1 MTSTMNNQSPNSTTP
16 SAAAPAQ
23 PAARSDDDALIA
35 EILSAV
41 PDAEGPAPVTES
53 FVSPALAPNT
63 DQPPVAGLAP
73 VVGDPGPPAILP
85 PGGPAPARVV
95 VGAVTADM
103 AAPQGIAVVPGPTPV
118 PDEPWLIELQKLSD
132 EQRRRI
138 LRKLTTD
145 QERAL
150 NKDIDRLYA
159 RVTAELPNDKKRTQ
173 GALATLQQARKIM
186 VESPENY
193 VAAEYQ
199 IQRVEALLVSSANSR
214 AWSAQYGRRIF
225 TYEAVWMFGF
235 LLFYMLMNVLWP
247 MISNWL
253 VQMTGLD
260 PTSTVVVQAVPFI
273 STLVWGGIGGAVG
286 ALYSLWYHISDQRDF
301 DREFLVW
308 YYTQPLLGM
317 VLGGIV
323 YLLFMTGMMVLQGG
337 SAATDSLGA
346 RLLPS
351 LIAAIGGFR
360 QNFVFDQLA
369 RVIEAF
375 SGSPKETPATSTTTT
390 GATTPGNDIEVP

>member
-1 MTSTMNNQSPNSTTP
+1 M
-16 SAAAPAQ
+16 
-23 PAARSDDDALIA
+23 
-35 EILSAV
+35 
-41 PDAEGPAPVTES
+41 
-53 FVSPALAPNT
+53 
-63 DQPPVAGLAP
+63 
-73 VVGDPGPPAILP
+73 
-85 PGGPAPARVV
+85 
-95 VGAVTADM
+95 
-103 AAPQGIAVVPGPTPV
+103 
-118 PDEPWLIELQKLSD
+118 
-132 EQRRRI
+132 
-138 LRKLTTD
+138 
-145 QERAL
+145 
-150 NKDIDRLYA
+150 
-159 RVTAELPNDKKRTQ
+159 
-173 GALATLQQARKIM
+173 ATLQQARKIM

-199 IQRVEALLVSSANSR
+199 IQRAEALLVSSANSR

-346 RLLPS
+346 P
-351 LIAAIGGFR
+351 AAIADRGDWWFPAELRLRSARASSRRSAAAPRRRR
-360 QNFVFDQLA
+360 Q
-369 RVIEAF
+369 RR
-375 SGSPKETPATSTTTT
+375 PRRPA
-390 GATTPGNDIEVP
+390 PQPRQ